1 MRLNQL
7 QSKPVHYLYEG
18 LDRDTTTSM
27 ILWEHAG
34 IKLKEAQLTATQ
46 IQQLFQEIEAGTTAA
61 GGNRTL
67 LGLGKDAATAVNKA
81 WEDLKT
87 KVQNSGPIKN
97 VDAAYDSAVAK
108 IEKGLGG
115 PDGAVSQAIQKYRK
129 FAKDHPIAQGL
140 IYSALIA
147 AAGISGAGL
156 GGAAVLG
163 LLKMTDK
170 LLQGEKFSSAA
181 YSGAKTGALAYG
193 ASKVGDYIKGKMSE
207 PPPGGGVKP
216 DDYNMGDQGSAAAS
230 NVPIKG
236 ANGLAKEAERIFREK
251 VAAGEVTDYNS
262 YQQGMHDSLQ
272 QALQK
277 TSGNMPM
284 QSRQMAGDILRARL
298 DSVAARA
305 AGGEFSGSGPEKVQ
319 AVIQAMGGKV
329 DQDSIDRAKDAARVL
344 SGAGRSAAATAT
356 DTAANTATDVGT
368 KVAST
373 AADLAGSAAPY
384 GANMDPDYL
393 QRVVDAA
400 GKSGVRFKIDPEAA
414 RAALDWQAQNGGQ
427 AASMGANVA
436 SGAAKG
442 FSKDYLEKV
451 LSGEHPRPMISKE
464 KAAALLKQMTGESI
478 IWTKKLSEG
487 QVYLVFKNLTQ
498 LNDRMISEGRLV
510 EGPLDAIK
518 GAAAKGASWLAKKGH
533 NLTTKVTADK
543 LNSAWQKAGSPM
555 DSGELAQFLAQ
566 QGISDQVI
574 ASVYGK
580 MSLPEPTE
588 PAGKTEPKMDEPATA
603 QPATEPTTKAA
614 TSTVT
619 VDQVQQLINKLPT
632 DRKIRLI
639 NYMTKK
645 LKVA

>member
-7 QSKPVHYLYEG
+7 QSKPIHYLYEG
-18 LDRDTTTSM
+18 LDRENTTSM

-34 IKLKEAQLTATQ
+34 IKLKEAQLTADQ
-46 IQQLFQEIEAGTTAA
+46 IQQLFQEIEAGATAA

-67 LGLGKDAATAVNKA
+67 LGLGKDAASAVNRA

-108 IEKGLGG
+108 IEAGLGG

-181 YSGAKTGALAYG
+181 YSGAKTGAMAYG

-207 PPPGGGVKP
+207 PPADGGVKP

-262 YQQGMHDSLQ
+262 YQQGMQDSLQ

-284 QSRQMAGDILRARL
+284 QSQQMAGDILRARL

-344 SGAGRSAAATAT
+344 SGAGRNAATSAA
-356 DTAANTATDVGT
+356 DTAAD
-368 KVAST
+368 T
-373 AADLAGSAAPY
+373 AADLGARAADAATSAPL
-384 GANMDPDYL
+384 GANMNPDYL
-393 QRVVDAA
+393 RQVLSGEIQRAKISKDAA
-400 GKSGVRFKIDPEAA
+400 Q
-414 RAALDWQAQNGGQ
+414 AALDWQAQNGGQ
-427 AASMGANVA
+427 LATTAADTSA
-436 SGAAKG
+436 SAVKG
-442 FSKDYLEKV
+442 FSRDYLEKV
-451 LSGEHPRPMISKE
+451 ISGEHSRPMISKE
-464 KAAALLKQMTGESI
+464 KAAELLKKMTGESI
-478 IWTKKLSEG
+478 VWTKKLSEG
-487 QVYLVFKNLTQ
+487 QVYLVFKRVTDR
-498 LNDRMISEGRLV
+498 NDRMISEGVLV

-518 GAAAKGASWLAKKGH
+518 GAAARGIGWLAKKGH

-543 LNSAWQKAGSPM
+543 LNSAWTKAGSPM

-574 ASVYGK
+574 ADVYAK
-580 MSLPEPTE
+580 MSLPEPPE
-588 PAGKTEPKMDEPATA
+588 PAGKTEPKMDEPSAA
-603 QPATEPTTKAA
+603 QPATEPITKAA

>member
-236 ANGLAKEAERIFREK
+236 ARGLATEAERIFREK
-251 VAAGEVTDYNS
+251 VAAGQITDYNS
-262 YQQGMHDSLQ
+262 YQQGMHDSLE
-272 QALQK
+272 QALQNSGGTMSR
-277 TSGNMPM
+277 TS
-284 QSRQMAGDILRARL
+284 QDIAQQLLKSKL
-298 DSVAARA
+298 DKVAMDA
-305 AGGEFSGSGPEKVQ
+305 AGGTFSGTGPEKVQ

-329 DQDSIDRAKDAARVL
+329 DQDSIDRANDAARVL
-344 SGAGRSAAATAT
+344 GGAGRRAAA
-356 DTAANTATDVGT
+356 D
-368 KVAST
+368 T
-373 AADLAGSAAPY
+373 AADLGARAADTATSAPL
-384 GANMDPDYL
+384 GANMNPDYL
-393 QRVVDAA
+393 RQVLSGEIQRAKISKDAA
-400 GKSGVRFKIDPEAA
+400 L
-414 RAALDWQAQNGGQ
+414 AALDWQAQNGGQ
-427 AASMGANVA
+427 LATTAADTSA
-436 SGAAKG
+436 SAVKG

-451 LSGEHPRPMISKE
+451 LSGEHSRPMISKE
-464 KAAALLKQMTGESI
+464 KAAELLKQMTGESI

-487 QVYLVFKNLTQ
+487 QVYLIFKNLTQ
-498 LNDRMISEGRLV
+498 LNDRMISEGQLV

-518 GAAAKGASWLAKKGH
+518 GAAAKGIGWLAKKGH

-574 ASVYGK
+574 ADVYAK

-588 PAGKTEPKMDEPATA
+588 PAGKTEPKMDEPTTKTTA
-603 QPATEPTTKAA
+603 EPTVGTGSA
-614 TSTVT
+614 VT
-619 VDQVQQLINKLPT
+619 VDQVQQMIAKLPT
-632 DRKIRLI
+632 ERKIRLL